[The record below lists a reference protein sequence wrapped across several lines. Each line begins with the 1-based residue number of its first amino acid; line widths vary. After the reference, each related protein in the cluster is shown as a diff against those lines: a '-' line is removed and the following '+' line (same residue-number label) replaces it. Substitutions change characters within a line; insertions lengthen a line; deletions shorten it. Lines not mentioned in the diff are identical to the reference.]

1 MHNKTFLSVLGWLLP
16 VGGWFLWT
24 LVLSALFKPTPGKP
38 TPLYPIYRSF
48 IDGFGGDL
56 LWWLVIFL
64 ALASLILFEIGVSS
78 IRKSFWPTDTDVF
91 QELQNDKLI
100 RDRFEE
106 TIRREAEGSVTEI
119 EMGREVKS
127 SMEARREDEIQELL
141 DRPRVMNVVGAEAV
155 HSPIEMNDSVSAGVS
170 RSASGHLKKRKF
182 SVDTTTTEGL
192 ADAGQIG
199 IGARSSVLPKT
210 RHSIDI
216 AELLGRRTG
225 SS

>member
-1 MHNKTFLSVLGWLLP
+1 MHNKTFLSALGWLLP

-24 LVLSALFKPTPGKP
+24 LVLSALFKPTAPY
-38 TPLYPIYRSF
+38 PLYPIYRSF
-48 IDGFGGDL
+48 IDGFGRDF

-64 ALASLILFEIGVSS
+64 ALTSLILFEIGVSS

-91 QELQNDKLI
+91 QELQKDKLI
-100 RDRFEE
+100 RERFEE

-127 SMEARREDEIQELL
+127 SMEARREDEIQKLL
-141 DRPRVMNVVGAEAV
+141 DRPRVMNVVGAEVV
-155 HSPIEMNDSVSAGVS
+155 HSPIEMNESVSAGVS

-182 SVDTTTTEGL
+182 SVDTSIEGS
-192 ADAGQIG
+192 ADSGQIG
-199 IGARSSVLPKT
+199 IGVRSSVLPKT
-210 RHSIDI
+210 RHSVDI

-225 SS
+225 SSS

>member
-1 MHNKTFLSVLGWLLP
+1 MHNKTFLSALGWLLP

-24 LVLSALFKPTPGKP
+24 LILSGLFKPTK
-38 TPLYPIYRSF
+38 TYPLYPIYRSF
-48 IDGFGGDL
+48 IDGFGGDF

-64 ALASLILFEIGVSS
+64 TLTSLILFEIGISG

-91 QELQNDKLI
+91 QELQKDKPI

-127 SMEARREDEIQELL
+127 SMEARREDEIQKLL
-141 DRPRVMNVVGAEAV
+141 DRPRVMNIVGAEVV
-155 HSPIEMNDSVSAGVS
+155 HSPVEMNEFVSAGVS

-182 SVDTTTTEGL
+182 SVDTSLESP
-192 ADAGQIG
+192 ADSGQIG

-210 RHSIDI
+210 RHSVDV

-225 SS
+225 SSS